1 MKKILPVFAGLL
13 FAAVSS
19 IGFAAGGPMN
29 QDLTVLKPGA
39 EKAVVA
45 GKAGDSAG
53 FVKESEAVL
62 AQAKE
67 MAESASQQRIVRHM
81 KNAIIHAQGSKLPEG
96 VAEVEEAMT
105 DMKMGGVPKF
115 GGGS

>member
-1 MKKILPVFAGLL
+1 MKKILPLLAAML
-13 FAAVSS
+13 FAAFSS
-19 IGFAAGGPMN
+19 AGYTAGGPMN
-29 QDLTVLKPGA
+29 QDLTTLSPGA
-39 EKAVVA
+39 EKAVAA
-45 GKAGDSAG
+45 GKAGDAAA

-67 MAESASQQRIVRHM
+67 FAASAASQRIVKHM
-81 KNAIIHAQGSKLPEG
+81 KNAVIHGQGGKLTEG